1 MNRKEELVKEVV
13 ELIKQGGI
21 VAFTGAGISVESG
34 IPPFRGAKGLWT
46 KYNPEEYAYIETF
59 IKNPE
64 KVWMMLREMYQCFKE
79 AKPNPAHLVLAELE
93 NRGYLE
99 AVITQNIDNL
109 HQKAGSKKVIE
120 LHGSG
125 ESLVCLNCGKKY
137 RFTEEFL
144 KMFPCPKCEKCGKAL
159 KPEIVFFG
167 EPLPEEALNQAFELI
182 KRCKALIII
191 GTSGVVYPAA
201 YLPYEAKRSGAKII
215 EVNPEE
221 SAYTES
227 ITDYFFKERAGE
239 FFEEF
244 KRFLEG

>member
-46 KYNPEEYAYIETF
+46 KYNPEEYAYIGTF
-59 IKNPE
+59 LRNPE
-64 KVWMMLREMYQCFKE
+64 KVWMMLREIYQCFKE
-79 AKPNPAHLVLAELE
+79 ATPNPAHLVLADLE
-93 NRGYLE
+93 NKGYLE

-109 HQKAGSKKVIE
+109 HQKAGNKKVIE
-120 LHGSG
+120 LHGTG
-125 ESLVCLNCGKKY
+125 ESLTCLDCGKRYK
-137 RFTEEFL
+137 FFEEFVN
-144 KMFPCPKCEKCGKAL
+144 MFPYPKCEKCGKAL

-167 EPLPEEALNQAFELI
+167 EPLPEEALTQAFELV
-182 KRCKALIII
+182 KRCKVLIVI